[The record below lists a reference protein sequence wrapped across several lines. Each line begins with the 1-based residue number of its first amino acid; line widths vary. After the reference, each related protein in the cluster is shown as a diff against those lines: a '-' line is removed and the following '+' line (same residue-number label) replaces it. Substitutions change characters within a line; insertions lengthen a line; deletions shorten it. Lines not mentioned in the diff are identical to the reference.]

1 MTAALADTE
10 IWKVLDWTTGLFS
23 VSTHGRVRNN
33 ETGRILAPHICLC
46 NGKQYLF
53 GEIFIGG
60 CHFKPTIHR
69 LVAET
74 FIKNPHN
81 KPCIDHK
88 DRNPL
93 NNHVSNLRW
102 ATHAENAA
110 NRTHKPTETSP
121 YKGVSL
127 HKASGKWQSQIGL
140 EHCTVPLGLYDDPLE
155 AHWMYV
161 AAAVFYFGEFASD
174 GT

>member
-33 ETGRILAPHICLC
+33 ETGRVLAPHKCWCSGKPYFFAEMTISGC
-46 NGKQYLF
+46 N
-53 GEIFIGG
+53 
-60 CHFKPTIHR
+60 FKPTIHR

-74 FIKNPHN
+74 FIKNPLK
-81 KPCIDHK
+81 KPCVDHI

-110 NRTHKPTETSP
+110 NRTHKPTEKNP

-127 HKASGKWQSQIGL
+127 HKLSGKWQAKINL
-140 EHCTVPLGLYDDPLE
+140 DKCNIHLGLFDDPLE
-155 AHWMYV
+155 AHSVYL